1 MQAGIFWFNLM
12 GKQHTI
18 LWGQGWGGREKKS
31 WCQKRSLP
39 PAGGKGKERMVL
51 WNEIYKIKIIKSPM
65 TSKAEW
71 DLSIELVAFCTSV
84 SWDDFL
90 QHSTC
95 SLNGFSFV
103 KIFYKNHNQK
113 IEIWSFLNSNNVF
126 MGQYK
131 PSQTQTLS
139 TETMCLQSMQGHY
152 CSMTGYCE
160 VKAQKSMFIIHFIH
174 IIDFLAT

>member
-1 MQAGIFWFNLM
+1 
-12 GKQHTI
+12 
-18 LWGQGWGGREKKS
+18 
-31 WCQKRSLP
+31 
-39 PAGGKGKERMVL
+39 
-51 WNEIYKIKIIKSPM
+51 
-65 TSKAEW
+65 
-71 DLSIELVAFCTSV
+71 
-84 SWDDFL
+84 
-90 QHSTC
+90 
-95 SLNGFSFV
+95 
-103 KIFYKNHNQK
+103 
-113 IEIWSFLNSNNVF
+113 